1 MKIRLAK
8 IEDAVQLVE
17 IYRPYVE
24 HTAITFEYETPSIEQ
39 FQQRMVSIQSKYP
52 YLVCEVDD
60 EIVGYAYA
68 NTFKPRAAYDWC
80 VEVTIYLKQNC
91 RGRGIGKA
99 LYVKLEEVLRRMHFT
114 NMCACITYT
123 DHEDEY
129 LKNESMKFH
138 EAMGFSLVGQFHNCG
153 YKFDR
158 WYHMIWMEK
167 MINSHTKGMCK
178 VMDIQ
183 EVEV

>member
-1 MKIRLAK
+1 MIRFARV
-8 IEDAVQLVE
+8 EDVKELLE

-24 HTAITFEYETPSIEQ
+24 NTAITFEYETPSIEE
-39 FQQRMVSIQSKYP
+39 FTSRMLTIQKKYP
-52 YLVCEVDD
+52 YLVYEKNH

-80 VEVTIYLKQNC
+80 VEVTIYLKEDYKGQ
-91 RGRGIGKA
+91 GIGKL
-99 LYVKLEEVLRRMHFT
+99 LYTKLEDVLRDMGFT

-123 DHEDEY
+123 DVEDEY
-129 LKNESMKFH
+129 LKNDSMRFH
-138 EAMGFSLVGQFHNCG
+138 SKMGYSLVGQFHNCG
-153 YKFDR
+153 YKFNR

-167 MINSHTKGMCK
+167 MINEHTLTMNCTKN
-178 VMDIQ
+178 IN